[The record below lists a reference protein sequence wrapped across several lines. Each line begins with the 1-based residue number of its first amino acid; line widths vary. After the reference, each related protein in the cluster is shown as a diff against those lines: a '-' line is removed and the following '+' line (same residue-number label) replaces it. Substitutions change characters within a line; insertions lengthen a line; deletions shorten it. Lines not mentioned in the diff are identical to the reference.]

1 MRHKFTFFI
10 GLIASV
16 VFGASLATPIF
27 AEEDNTQD
35 SIEPIECTGNE
46 YHSYCSNEYRCTT
59 DGAGVETCEY
69 ITTSNTESSEDVTE
83 EASLELIAED
93 PEMWPVYLSLG
104 AIGVTF
110 LLIVIINLTSRK
122 YNRK

>member
-27 AEEDNTQD
+27 AEEDNTQT
-35 SIEPIECTGNE
+35 SIEPI
-46 YHSYCSNEYRCTT
+46 
-59 DGAGVETCEY
+59 A
-69 ITTSNTESSEDVTE
+69 TE
-83 EASLELIAED
+83 EASPEPISTEPAESEEA

-110 LLIVIINLTSRK
+110 LLIVIINLTSRR
-122 YNRK
+122 YNQK